1 MEQQVVE
8 VRFEGEQLATHKESE
23 SSTIYTL
30 YRVPGEAYV
39 VYVQEGDQA
48 WLETSGGKGLNEGM
62 VRTFFP
68 QLARA
73 AGLG

>member
-1 MEQQVVE
+1 MEQQIVE
-8 VRFEGEQLATHKESE
+8 VRFEGEQLATHKES
-23 SSTIYTL
+23 STTTYTL
-30 YRVPGEAYV
+30 YRVPGGAYV